1 MSEGSSSKGAETFEK
16 HKADIESVD
25 TEQDVFNE
33 LEKSLQI
40 PFLTKE
46 GESSKQS
53 ILQDVWEGTPP
64 ASNDPEAVKKHR
76 EKQEKYQTELRTS
89 LIHVKTAQELTV
101 LGLKVSPEDKKAL
114 EKRFERNI
122 FSVKEARRM
131 TLTTILKGM
140 RKTYGDKESRFLEIE
155 SNKTDGDTLTRVR
168 KIEEDVWEPLDP
180 TEKGNPERNPLY
192 TSDGLPNFVA
202 ISERMQFLLQI
213 LYKDP
218 AKEKEQG
225 IDPDAP
231 EEERKATRERV
242 QKLLYGLQMI
252 KEMNPVVARLYD
264 AKKALGPGLLVKPAK
279 FALFSAA
286 VVLGI
291 LSLIPVV
298 KKIIHGENLEAADWP
313 AAAWPAIVVYMGKF
327 LPKGSAGQIETI
339 RDVGT
344 KLFANKPFWT
354 VTEAMGGK
362 DAAIKAVKE
371 AHTLLESEDKK
382 ELLKNM
388 IKEGKTKIS
397 EGELREFTDKKDDSK
412 LWTALKNKTI
422 GEDHGDEYRYTF
434 FKTLSNLNLHKI
446 GVKDA
451 TLAQINIHYS

>member
-225 IDPDAP
+225 IDPDAYTHIKRP
-231 EEERKATRERV
+231 FTLVFLETFREV
-242 QKLLYGLQMI
+242 SDAIALEKQI
-252 KEMNPVVARLYD
+252 KGWR
-264 AKKALGPGLLVKPAK
+264 
-279 FALFSAA
+279 
-286 VVLGI
+286 
-291 LSLIPVV
+291 
-298 KKIIHGENLEAADWP
+298 
-313 AAAWPAIVVYMGKF
+313 
-327 LPKGSAGQIETI
+327 
-339 RDVGT
+339 
-344 KLFANKPFWT
+344 
-354 VTEAMGGK
+354 
-362 DAAIKAVKE
+362 
-371 AHTLLESEDKK
+371 
-382 ELLKNM
+382 
-388 IKEGKTKIS
+388 
-397 EGELREFTDKKDDSK
+397 
-412 LWTALKNKTI
+412 
-422 GEDHGDEYRYTF
+422 
-434 FKTLSNLNLHKI
+434 
-446 GVKDA
+446 
-451 TLAQINIHYS
+451 